1 MHNIEHE
8 GGWSSNFNS
17 DFSGDAIIYDPDG
30 NPFTIPCYVLAELVA
45 EYVRSSRISALES
58 ASPREILK

>member
-17 DFSGDAIIYDPDG
+17 DLSGDAIIYDPDG
-30 NPFTIPCYVLAELVA
+30 GTHTIPCCVFAELVA
-45 EYVRSSRISALES
+45 EYVRSRRISELENAS
-58 ASPREILK
+58 ARDILK